1 MRNDSICVSQPGMV
15 CALADRTLRARAHA
29 VSLLSLEENTM
40 KSSIVTGLL
49 VAATLSAP
57 IIATAED
64 ADSDRS
70 HPGAF
75 VKDSVITSKIKT
87 KLASEHVQSLGR
99 IHVDTD
105 ANGVVWLRGT
115 AKTQD
120 AADLAV
126 SMARETDG
134 VKDVHSHIMVKNDD

>member
-1 MRNDSICVSQPGMV
+1 MKSKTI
-15 CALADRTLRARAHA
+15 A
-29 VSLLSLEENTM
+29 SLLA
-40 KSSIVTGLL
+40 I
-49 VAATLSAP
+49 ATLSAP
-57 IIATAED
+57 ILAIAADD

-70 HPGAF
+70 RPEAF

-87 KLASEHVQSLGR
+87 KLAADHIQSLGH

-126 SMARETDG
+126 ALARETEG
-134 VKDVHSHIMVKNDD
+134 VKDVHSHIDVRKDD

>member
-1 MRNDSICVSQPGMV
+1 
-15 CALADRTLRARAHA
+15 
-29 VSLLSLEENTM
+29 M
-40 KSSIVTGLL
+40 KYGIVTSLL

-57 IIATAED
+57 IIAIAQD

-70 HPGAF
+70 HPEAF
-75 VKDSVITSKIKT
+75 VKDSVITSKIKS
-87 KLASEHVQSLGR
+87 KLAAEHVQSLGR

-126 SMARETDG
+126 SLARGTEG
-134 VKDVHSHIMVKNDD
+134 VKDVHSHITIKKDD

>member
-1 MRNDSICVSQPGMV
+1 
-15 CALADRTLRARAHA
+15 
-29 VSLLSLEENTM
+29 M
-40 KSSIVTGLL
+40 KPSIVTSLL
-49 VAATLSAP
+49 VIAALSAP
-57 IIATAED
+57 VIAIAAAD
-64 ADSDRS
+64 SDSDRS
-70 HPGAF
+70 HPEAF
-75 VKDSVITSKIKT
+75 VKDSVITSKIKA

-126 SMARETDG
+126 SMARETEG
-134 VKDVHSHIMVKNDD
+134 VRDVHSHITISNDG

>member
-1 MRNDSICVSQPGMV
+1 MNSKLV
-15 CALADRTLRARAHA
+15 T
-29 VSLLSLEENTM
+29 SLLV
-40 KSSIVTGLL
+40 I
-49 VAATLSAP
+49 ATLSAP
-57 IIATAED
+57 IIAIAADD

-70 HPGAF
+70 HPEAF

-87 KLASEHVQSLGR
+87 KLAAEHVQSLGR

-126 SMARETDG
+126 AMARETEG
-134 VKDVHSHIMVKNDD
+134 VKDVHSHITVKQDD

>member
-1 MRNDSICVSQPGMV
+1 
-15 CALADRTLRARAHA
+15 
-29 VSLLSLEENTM
+29 M
-40 KSSIVTGLL
+40 KSRIVTSVL
-49 VAATLSAP
+49 VIATLSAP
-57 IIATAED
+57 IIAIAADD

-70 HPGAF
+70 HPEAF

-87 KLASEHVQSLGR
+87 KLAADHMQSLGR

-134 VKDVHSHIMVKNDD
+134 VKDVHSHISVKNDD

>member
-1 MRNDSICVSQPGMV
+1 
-15 CALADRTLRARAHA
+15 
-29 VSLLSLEENTM
+29 M
-40 KSSIVTGLL
+40 KSKIVTSVL
-49 VAATLSAP
+49 VIATLSAP
-57 IIATAED
+57 VVAIAADD

-70 HPGAF
+70 HPEAF

-87 KLASEHVQSLGR
+87 KLAADHMESLGR

-120 AADLAV
+120 AADLAA
-126 SMARETDG
+126 SIARETEG
-134 VKDVHSHIMVKNDD
+134 VKGVHSHISVKNDD

>member
-1 MRNDSICVSQPGMV
+1 
-15 CALADRTLRARAHA
+15 
-29 VSLLSLEENTM
+29 M
-40 KSSIVTGLL
+40 KSGIVMSLL

-57 IIATAED
+57 IIAIAQD

-70 HPGAF
+70 HPEAF

-87 KLASEHVQSLGR
+87 KLAAEHVQSLGR

-126 SMARETDG
+126 SLARGTEG
-134 VKDVHSHIMVKNDD
+134 VKDVHSHITIKKDD

>member
-1 MRNDSICVSQPGMV
+1 MLGSSF
-15 CALADRTLRARAHA
+15 TLGTIMN
-29 VSLLSLEENTM
+29 SKL
-40 KSSIVTGLL
+40 VTRLL
-49 VAATLSAP
+49 VIATLSAP
-57 IIATAED
+57 IIAIAADD

-70 HPGAF
+70 HPEAF

-87 KLASEHVQSLGR
+87 KLAAEHVQSIGR

-126 SMARETDG
+126 ELAKGTEG
-134 VKDVHSHIMVKNDD
+134 VKDVHSHITVSKDD

>member
-1 MRNDSICVSQPGMV
+1 
-15 CALADRTLRARAHA
+15 
-29 VSLLSLEENTM
+29 M
-40 KSSIVTGLL
+40 KSSIVTSLL
-49 VAATLSAP
+49 VLATLSAP
-57 IIATAED
+57 VIAIAAGD
-64 ADSDRS
+64 GDSDRS
-70 HPGAF
+70 HPEAF

-87 KLASEHVQSLGR
+87 KLAAEHVQSLGR

-126 SMARETDG
+126 SLAKGTEG
-134 VKDVHSHIMVKNDD
+134 VKDVHSHITIKKDD

>member
-1 MRNDSICVSQPGMV
+1 
-15 CALADRTLRARAHA
+15 
-29 VSLLSLEENTM
+29 M
-40 KSSIVTGLL
+40 KSGIVTSLL

-57 IIATAED
+57 IVAIAQD

-70 HPGAF
+70 HPEAF

-87 KLASEHVQSLGR
+87 KLAAEHVQSLGR

-115 AKTQD
+115 ARTQD

-126 SMARETDG
+126 SLARETEG
-134 VKDVHSHIMVKNDD
+134 VKDVHSHITIKKDD

>member
-1 MRNDSICVSQPGMV
+1 MN
-15 CALADRTLRARAHA
+15 
-29 VSLLSLEENTM
+29 LLSPEGKIM
-40 KSSIVTGLL
+40 KSSIVTSLL
-49 VAATLSAP
+49 VIATLSAP
-57 IIATAED
+57 VIAIAAGD

-70 HPGAF
+70 HPEAF
-75 VKDSVITSKIKT
+75 VKDSVITTKIKS
-87 KLASEHVQSLGR
+87 KLAAEHVQSLGH

-126 SMARETDG
+126 SMARDTEG
-134 VKDVHSHIMVKNDD
+134 VKDVHSHIKISND

>member
-1 MRNDSICVSQPGMV
+1 
-15 CALADRTLRARAHA
+15 
-29 VSLLSLEENTM
+29 M
-40 KSSIVTGLL
+40 KSGIVMSLL

-57 IIATAED
+57 VIAIAQD

-87 KLASEHVQSLGR
+87 KLAAEHVQSLGR

-126 SMARETDG
+126 SLARETEG
-134 VKDVHSHIMVKNDD
+134 VKDVHSHITIKKDD